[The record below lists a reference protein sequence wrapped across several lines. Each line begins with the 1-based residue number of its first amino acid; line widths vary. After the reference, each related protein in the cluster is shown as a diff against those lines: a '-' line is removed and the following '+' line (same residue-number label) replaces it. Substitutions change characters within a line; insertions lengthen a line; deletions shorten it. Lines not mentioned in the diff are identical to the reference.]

1 MSEEQRRTALT
12 AAIDWAWSVGVQRR
26 RVSAHESR
34 AAANARDRLAYV
46 STESSRTYT
55 HVDRQ
60 PFIELRADTHFMLIA
75 ARNLLRA
82 LDALQPHGVQVRFPA
97 RLAAD
102 LKTLRDC
109 LEHWDEQQAA
119 ETSTGQRGRAYRD
132 FAQRYPDEEPTSFR
146 FGAGGTFAGG
156 LDLDEVAGLV
166 ASLYDQLV
174 ELEAS
179 NFVWRG
185 EFR

>member
-1 MSEEQRRTALT
+1 M
-12 AAIDWAWSVGVQRR
+12 
-26 RVSAHESR
+26 
-34 AAANARDRLAYV
+34 
-46 STESSRTYT
+46 
-55 HVDRQ
+55 
-60 PFIELRADTHFMLIA
+60 RADKHFMLIA

-109 LEHWDEQQAA
+109 LEHWDEQQGA
-119 ETSTGQRGRAYRD
+119 ETSSGQRGRAYRD
-132 FAQRYPDEEPTSFR
+132 FARRYPDEEPTSFR

-156 LDLDEVAGLV
+156 LDLDEVAALA

-185 EFR
+185 WEFR